1 MNFCESSC
9 QNLSDAWSLY
19 HAARSKASRCRVG
32 SQMSAGIRRRPAAS
46 LIADSFVQAQ
56 LSALRSPARPPLCG
70 GRLLPVSRKEW
81 STEIPLG
88 GIRKNRHDR
97 LPFPQFFCQLQG
109 RADIGARGD
118 AAEEAF
124 LGRQP
129 L

>member
-9 QNLSDAWSLY
+9 QNLSDACFPY
-19 HAARSKASRCRVG
+19 HAARSKASRCRG
-32 SQMSAGIRRRPAAS
+32 LRRRPAAS